1 MINLRH
7 LFICLCLSSLFS
19 CDGQRAETAAEGEQA
34 MTEYRNYVTEFEQ
47 DSLTETEMR
56 ALEQSAED
64 DSRWE
69 TEKLNLQEMYN
80 ERREVVQNLEDL
92 DENERA
98 EVEALDQ
105 RYNQALQRRE
115 QQYEEVNRRK
125 TLRRDLLGLEIKNLD
140 MSDVTAVNISNV
152 YDRFITTLSENVGQY
167 EQRDW
172 NQIEGWWNSLN
183 NRYRAIEG
191 ELQSPVKN
199 SIQQAQN
206 RYLQIRKEA
215 NIGNV

>member
-1 MINLRH
+1 MIKFRH
-7 LFICLCLSSLFS
+7 LLLCLCLPLLFS
-19 CDGQRAETAAEGEQA
+19 CDGQRAETATEGEQA
-34 MTEYRNYVTEFEQ
+34 IAEYRNYVTEFEQ

-69 TEKLNLQEMYN
+69 TEKLNLQEMYD

-92 DENERA
+92 DETERA
-98 EVEALDQ
+98 EVEALDE

-115 QQYEEVNRRK
+115 RQYEEVERRK
-125 TLRRDLLGLEIKNLD
+125 TLRRDLLGLEIRNLD
-140 MSDVTAVNISNV
+140 MSDITAENIGNV
-152 YDRFITTLSENVGQY
+152 YDRFISTLSENVGEY

-183 NRYRAIEG
+183 NRYQAIEG
-191 ELQSPVKN
+191 DLQAPVKN
-199 SIQQAQN
+199 SIQQAKN
-206 RYLQIRKEA
+206 RYLQIREEA